1 MSVSDIDLIQA
12 WKQVLTLSKLEP
24 SQTVTVLTGADTHP
38 QTLRCA
44 IAAASD
50 MGAKVN
56 RLDLPPVNAEKSLS
70 RDSLAYLGTTP
81 LTGNPAAI
89 AALKASDLVLDLMT
103 LLFSPEQ
110 HEILSGGTKILLA
123 VEPPEILCRLVP
135 TAEDRTRVVNA
146 SERIQ
151 AAKEMHITSQAGT
164 DLRCQLGEF
173 PVICEYGFVDQPG
186 RWDHWPSGFVLT
198 WPNEG
203 QSRGVV
209 VLDRGDILLPLKE
222 YVHDPIKLTIENG
235 YVHAIEGGLQA
246 EILREYM
253 ASYEDPEAYAVSHV
267 GWGLQPRA
275 HWSMLAHYDKE
286 SHIGMDARAFE
297 GNFLWS
303 MGPNNEAG
311 GQRTTACHIDI
322 PMRRCTVKLDGKPTV
337 IDGIVQ
343 DQEGL
348 ARAERRNQLKGIVR

>member
-1 MSVSDIDLIQA
+1 MSVSDIDLIKA
-12 WKQVLTLSKLEP
+12 WKQVLTLSRLEAG
-24 SQTVTVLTGADTHP
+24 QTVTVLTGADTHP

-44 IAAASD
+44 IAAATD
-50 MGAKVN
+50 MGARTN
-56 RLDLPPVNAEKSLS
+56 RLDLPPVNAEKSIS
-70 RDSLAYLGTTP
+70 RDALAYLGTTP

-110 HEILSGGTKILLA
+110 HEILQTGTKILLA
-123 VEPPEILCRLVP
+123 IEPPEVLCRLVP
-135 TAEDRTRVVNA
+135 TEADRSRV
-146 SERIQ
+146 Q
-151 AAKEMHITSQAGT
+151 AAARHIAAARQMHITSAAGT

-173 PVICEYGFVDQPG
+173 PAISEYGFVDEPG

-203 QSRGVV
+203 QSQGRVI
-209 VLDRGDILLPLKE
+209 LDRGDILLPLKE
-222 YVHDPIKLTIENG
+222 YVSDPIELIIEQG
-235 YVHAIEGGLQA
+235 YVTRINGGLQA
-246 EILREYM
+246 DILKDYM
-253 ASYEDPEAYAVSHV
+253 AAYEDPEAYAVSHV

-275 HWSMLAHYDKE
+275 QWSMLAHYDKE
-286 SHIGMDARAFE
+286 AHIGMDARAFE

-311 GQRTTACHIDI
+311 GARTTACHIDI
-322 PMRRCTVKLDGKPTV
+322 PMRRCSVTLDDQAMV

-343 DQEGL
+343 DEPGL
-348 ARAERRNQLKGIVR
+348 AYAARRKDRK

>member
-1 MSVSDIDLIQA
+1 MPVSDIDLIRA
-12 WKQVLTLSKLEP
+12 WKQVLTLSRLEAG
-24 SQTVTVLTGADTHP
+24 QTVTVLTGADTHP

-50 MGAKVN
+50 MGARVN
-56 RLDLPPVNAEKSLS
+56 RLDLPPVNGEKSLS

-110 HEILSGGTKILLA
+110 HEILQGGTKILLA

-135 TAEDRTRVVNA
+135 TEADRARVRAAAAQIAEARKMR
-146 SERIQ
+146 
-151 AAKEMHITSQAGT
+151 ITSRAGT
-164 DLRCQLGEF
+164 DLQCRLGSF
-173 PVICEYGFVDQPG
+173 PAISEYGFVDEPG

-198 WPNEG
+198 WPDEG
-203 QSRGVV
+203 HSNGQV
-209 VLDRGDILLPLKE
+209 VLDRGDILLPMKD
-222 YVHDPIKLTIENG
+222 YVTDPITLTVERG
-235 YVHAIEGGLQA
+235 YVTRIQGGLQA
-246 EILREYM
+246 EVLRDYM
-253 ASYEDPEAYAVSHV
+253 ASYEDPEAYAVSHI

-275 HWSMLAHYDKE
+275 HWSMLGHYGKE
-286 SHIGMDARAFE
+286 THIGMDARAFE

-322 PMRRCTVKLDGKPTV
+322 PMRRCTVMLDERAVV
-337 IDGIVQ
+337 IDGVVQ
-343 DQEGL
+343 DEPGL
-348 ARAERRNQLKGIVR
+348 AYAARRKELA

>member
-1 MSVSDIDLIQA
+1 MSVSDTDLIHA
-12 WKQVLTLSKLEP
+12 WKQVLSLSRLEP
-24 SQTVTVLTGADTHP
+24 GQIVTVLTGADTHP

-50 MGAKVN
+50 MQARVN

-110 HEILSGGTKILLA
+110 HEILQTGTRILLA
-123 VEPPEILCRLVP
+123 IEPPEVLCRLVP
-135 TAEDRTRVVNA
+135 TEADRARV
-146 SERIQ
+146 Q
-151 AAKEMHITSQAGT
+151 AAAKQIEAASQMRITSRAGT
-164 DLRCQLGEF
+164 DLVCRLGSF
-173 PVICEYGFVDQPG
+173 PAISEYGFVDQSG

-198 WPNEG
+198 WPDEG
-203 QSRGVV
+203 ASQGRV
-209 VLDRGDILLPLKE
+209 VLDRGDILLPMKD
-222 YVHDPIKLTIENG
+222 YVTDPITLTIENG
-235 YVHAIEGGLQA
+235 YVVRIEGGLQA
-246 EILREYM
+246 DLLKEYM
-253 ASYEDPEAYAVSHV
+253 ASYEDPEAYAVSHI

-275 HWSMLAHYDKE
+275 HWSMLAHYNKE
-286 SHIGMDARAFE
+286 THIGMDARAFE

-311 GQRTTACHIDI
+311 GHRTTACHIDI
-322 PMRRCTVKLDGKPTV
+322 PMRHCSVALDGRPVV
-337 IDGIVQ
+337 IDGVVQ
-343 DQEGL
+343 DEAGL
-348 ARAERRNQLKGIVR
+348 ARAARRKETL